1 MIFRELHNQESSK
14 EIKLKFL
21 KNRNLVIY
29 DLEDPDSNS
38 ERKIGGDGT
47 IDLSISQ
54 RADYLFLR
62 YEIADNKILLDEME

>member
-1 MIFRELHNQESSK
+1 M
-14 EIKLKFL
+14 

-62 YEIADNKILLDEME
+62 YEIADNKMESH